1 MDKENQTVVAEFVFL
16 HFTCIPN
23 LETLLF
29 VLFLIIYILSLM
41 GNLLIIVIVMVDSR
55 LQTAMYFFICNL
67 SMVEVWYTTVTVPK
81 MLENL
86 LSYKR
91 TISIPGC
98 ITQYYFFFA
107 FAGIELFILT
117 AMAYDRY
124 LAICNPLRYST
135 IMNPKTC
142 RNMVVAC
149 WFVGFI
155 CPTFPSFML
164 ANISFC
170 SPNIINHFFC
180 DAGQILRLA
189 CTDTYAI
196 QVVGYGFSTVIVMVA
211 LSFTLGSYVH
221 IIITIL
227 KMSSAM
233 ARKKTFSTCASHL
246 CVVTIYFGTLIFM
259 YVRPAVKYTSSA
271 NKIVA
276 VFYSVITPLLNPM
289 IYTLRNKDVK
299 EALKK
304 TFLRNK
310 DPFQTQIGRMEH
322 LETGNMF
329 YIVLVIATTVA
340 PVIFKD
346 GTKAVELIKILK

>member
-1 MDKENQTVVAEFVFL
+1 MEKENRTVVTEFVFL
-16 HFTCIPN
+16 HFTSIPK
-23 LETLLF
+23 LEMVLF

-41 GNLLIIVIVMVDSR
+41 GNLLIILIVVVDSR
-55 LQTAMYFFICNL
+55 LQTPMYFFICNL

-86 LSYKR
+86 LAQKR

-107 FAGIELFILT
+107 FAATELFILT

-142 RNMVVAC
+142 RNVAVMC
-149 WFVGFI
+149 WVVGFI

-164 ANISFC
+164 AKISFC
-170 SPNIINHFFC
+170 SPNKINHFFC
-180 DAGQILRLA
+180 DAGQIFRLS
-189 CTDTYAI
+189 CSDTYSI
-196 QVVGYGFSTVIVMVA
+196 QVIGYGFSTVIVMA
-211 LSFTLGSYVH
+211 TLLFTLGSYVQ
-221 IIITIL
+221 IVITIL
-227 KMSSAM
+227 KMSSAA
-233 ARKKTFSTCASHL
+233 ARRKTFSTCVSHL
-246 CVVTIYFGTLIFM
+246 SVVTIYFATLIFM
-259 YVRPAVKYTSSA
+259 YVRPAVKYKSNA

-304 TFLRNK
+304 TFLINK
-310 DPFQTQIGRMEH
+310 
-322 LETGNMF
+322 
-329 YIVLVIATTVA
+329 V
-340 PVIFKD
+340 
-346 GTKAVELIKILK
+346 